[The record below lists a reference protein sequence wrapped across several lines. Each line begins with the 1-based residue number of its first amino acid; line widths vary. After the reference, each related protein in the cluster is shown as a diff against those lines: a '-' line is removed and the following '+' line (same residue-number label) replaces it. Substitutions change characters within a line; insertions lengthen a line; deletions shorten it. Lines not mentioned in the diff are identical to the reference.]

1 MIDKLLVAY
10 VTSQRLLPGWNF
22 IGPRINIDM
31 SSVLKHKKLISIYVT
46 HGISDGPTNKG
57 ETQLIPII
65 GRIDFH
71 FVMNLL
77 GEYINKV

>member
-1 MIDKLLVAY
+1 
-10 VTSQRLLPGWNF
+10 
-22 IGPRINIDM
+22 M